1 MNSKS
6 MGLSVVMAGFA
17 VFFVLTSVQSIED
30 TAKNRFGTEVTVLVA
45 REDIKEMDTL
55 VENMIEPKVV
65 PSNFIEPTAIRFNKK
80 VKEEESDFQ
89 EEVKKLLGNVAL
101 VSIKKGEQLAWNKI
115 TEASIKTGLAPQVA
129 PGKRAMSVLVDEI
142 TSVSKLL
149 KPGDRVDLISVI
161 DIGAGA
167 GGRENKVSKTLLQDV
182 VILAVGRNVTNNLAR
197 KVDFDPQSGRTRVKS
212 LVDFDGYSSITIEV
226 DPNQAQLLAAIMAGN
241 GNRLVFTLRNND
253 DVDRTALGVS
263 RASDAL
269 NEGVR
274 LPASTPTGGGK

>member
-1 MNSKS
+1 M
-6 MGLSVVMAGFA
+6 
-17 VFFVLTSVQSIED
+17 E
-30 TAKNRFGTEVTVLVA
+30 
-45 REDIKEMDTL
+45 TL
-55 VENMIEPKVV
+55 VESMVEPKEV
-65 PSNFIEPTAIRFNKK
+65 PTNFVEPSAIRFNKK
-80 VKEEESDFQ
+80 VKEDEADFQ
-89 EEVKKLLGNVAL
+89 EEVKKLIGNVAL

-142 TSVSKLL
+142 SSVSKLL

-161 DIGAGA
+161 DVGSSA
-167 GGRENKVSKTLLQDV
+167 GGRENKIAKTLLQDV

-197 KVDFDPQSGRTRVKS
+197 KVDFDPQNGKTRVKS

-241 GNRLVFTLRNND
+241 GNRLMFTLRNND
-253 DVDRTALGVS
+253 DVDRTALAPA
-263 RASDAL
+263 RATDAL

-274 LPASTPTGGGK
+274 LPASTPTGGK

>member
-1 MNSKS
+1 MNSKT
-6 MGLSVVMAGFA
+6 MGLSVIMAGFA

-30 TAKNRFGTEVTVLVA
+30 SAKNRYGAEITVLVA
-45 REDIKEMDTL
+45 REDIKEMENI
-55 VENMIEPKVV
+55 VESMIEPKSV
-65 PSNFIEPTAIRFNKK
+65 PVKLVEPAAIFFNKK
-80 VKEEESDFQ
+80 MKEEEADFQ
-89 EEVKKLLGNVAL
+89 EEVKKLIGNVAL
-101 VSIKKGEQLAWNKI
+101 ISIKKGEQISWNKI

-129 PGKRAMSVLVDEI
+129 PGKRAMSVLVDEVS
-142 TSVSKLL
+142 SVSKLL

-161 DIGAGA
+161 DVGAGA
-167 GGRENKVSKTLLQDV
+167 GGRENKMAKTLLQDV

-197 KVDFDPQSGRTRVKS
+197 KIDQDPQSGRSRVKS

-253 DVDRTALGVS
+253 DVDRTALAPA
-263 RASDAL
+263 RATDAL

-274 LPASTPTGGGK
+274 LPASTPGGGK

>member
-1 MNSKS
+1 MNSKT
-6 MGLSVVMAGFA
+6 MGLSVIMAGFA

-30 TAKNRFGTEVTVLVA
+30 NAKTRFGTEITVLVA
-45 REDIKEMDTL
+45 REDIKEMETL
-55 VENMIEPKVV
+55 VESMVEPKVV
-65 PSNFIEPTAIRFNKK
+65 PTNFVEPSAIRFNKK
-80 VKEEESDFQ
+80 VKEDEADFQ
-89 EEVKKLLGNVAL
+89 EEVKKLIGNVAL

-142 TSVSKLL
+142 SSVSKLL

-161 DIGAGA
+161 DVGSNA
-167 GGRENKVSKTLLQDV
+167 GGRENKIAKTLLQDV

-197 KVDFDPQSGRTRVKS
+197 KVDFDPQNGKTRVKS
-212 LVDFDGYSSITIEV
+212 LVDFDGYSAITIEV

-241 GNRLVFTLRNND
+241 GNRLMFTLRNND
-253 DVDRTALGVS
+253 DVDRTALAPA
-263 RASDAL
+263 RATDAL

-274 LPASTPTGGGK
+274 LPASTPTGGK

>member
-1 MNSKS
+1 MNSKT
-6 MGLSVVMAGFA
+6 MGLSVIMAGFA

-30 TAKNRFGTEVTVLVA
+30 SAKTRFGTEITVLVA
-45 REDIKEMDTL
+45 REDIKEMETL
-55 VENMIEPKVV
+55 VESMVEPKVV
-65 PSNFIEPTAIRFNKK
+65 PTNFVEPSAIRFNKK
-80 VKEEESDFQ
+80 VKEDEADFQ
-89 EEVKKLLGNVAL
+89 EEVKKLIGNVAL

-142 TSVSKLL
+142 SSVSKLL

-161 DIGAGA
+161 DVGSSA
-167 GGRENKVSKTLLQDV
+167 GGRENKIAKTLLQDV

-197 KVDFDPQSGRTRVKS
+197 KVDFDPQNGRTRVKS

-241 GNRLVFTLRNND
+241 GNRLMFTLRNND
-253 DVDRTALGVS
+253 DVDRTALAPA
-263 RASDAL
+263 RATDAL

-274 LPASTPTGGGK
+274 LPASTPTGGK

>member
-1 MNSKS
+1 MNSKT
-6 MGLSVVMAGFA
+6 MGLSVIMAGFA

-30 TAKNRFGTEVTVLVA
+30 SAKTRFGTEITVLVA
-45 REDIKEMDTL
+45 REDIKEMETL
-55 VENMIEPKVV
+55 VESMVEPKVV
-65 PSNFIEPTAIRFNKK
+65 PTNFVEPSAIRFNKK
-80 VKEEESDFQ
+80 VKEDEADFQ
-89 EEVKKLLGNVAL
+89 EEVKKLIGNVAL

-142 TSVSKLL
+142 SSVSKLL

-161 DIGAGA
+161 DVGSSA
-167 GGRENKVSKTLLQDV
+167 GGRENKIAKTLLQDV

-197 KVDFDPQSGRTRVKS
+197 KVDFDPQNGKTRVKS

-241 GNRLVFTLRNND
+241 GNRLMFTLRNND
-253 DVDRTALGVS
+253 DVDRTALAPA
-263 RASDAL
+263 RATDAL

-274 LPASTPTGGGK
+274 LPASTPTGGK

>member
-1 MNSKS
+1 MNSKT
-6 MGLSVVMAGFA
+6 MGLSVIMAGFA

-30 TAKNRFGTEVTVLVA
+30 NAKTRFGNEITVLVA
-45 REDIKEMDTL
+45 REDIKEMETL
-55 VENMIEPKVV
+55 VESMVEPKVV
-65 PSNFIEPTAIRFNKK
+65 PTNFVEPSAIRFNKK
-80 VKEEESDFQ
+80 VKEDEADFQ
-89 EEVKKLLGNVAL
+89 EEVKKLIGNVAL

-142 TSVSKLL
+142 SSVSKLL

-161 DIGAGA
+161 DVGSNA
-167 GGRENKVSKTLLQDV
+167 GGRENKIAKTLLQDV

-197 KVDFDPQSGRTRVKS
+197 KVDFDPQNGKTRVKS

-241 GNRLVFTLRNND
+241 GNRLMFTLRNND
-253 DVDRTALGVS
+253 DVDRTALAPA
-263 RASDAL
+263 RATDAL

-274 LPASTPTGGGK
+274 LPASLPAGGK

>member
-1 MNSKS
+1 
-6 MGLSVVMAGFA
+6 VIMAGFA

-30 TAKNRFGTEVTVLVA
+30 SAKTRFGTEITVLVA
-45 REDIKEMDTL
+45 REDIKEMETL
-55 VENMIEPKVV
+55 VESMVEPKVV
-65 PSNFIEPTAIRFNKK
+65 PTNFVEPSAIRFNKK
-80 VKEEESDFQ
+80 VKEDEADFQ
-89 EEVKKLLGNVAL
+89 EEVKKLIGNVAL

-142 TSVSKLL
+142 SSVSKLL

-161 DIGAGA
+161 DVGSSA
-167 GGRENKVSKTLLQDV
+167 GGRENKIAKTLLQDV

-197 KVDFDPQSGRTRVKS
+197 KVDFDPQNGKTRVKS

-241 GNRLVFTLRNND
+241 GNRLMFTLRNND
-253 DVDRTALGVS
+253 DVDRTALAPA
-263 RASDAL
+263 RATDAL

-274 LPASTPTGGGK
+274 LPASTPTGGK

>member
-1 MNSKS
+1 MNSKT
-6 MGLSVVMAGFA
+6 MGLSVIMAGFA

-30 TAKNRFGTEVTVLVA
+30 SAKTRFGTEITVLVA
-45 REDIKEMDTL
+45 REDIKEMETL
-55 VENMIEPKVV
+55 VESMVEPKVV
-65 PSNFIEPTAIRFNKK
+65 PTNFVEPSAIRFNKK
-80 VKEEESDFQ
+80 VKEDEADFQ
-89 EEVKKLLGNVAL
+89 EEVKKLIGNVAL

-142 TSVSKLL
+142 SSVSKLL

-161 DIGAGA
+161 DVGSSA
-167 GGRENKVSKTLLQDV
+167 GGRENKIAKTLLQDV

-197 KVDFDPQSGRTRVKS
+197 KVDFDPQNGKTRVKS
-212 LVDFDGYSSITIEV
+212 LVDFDGYSAITIEV

-241 GNRLVFTLRNND
+241 GNRLMFTLRNND
-253 DVDRTALGVS
+253 DVDRTALAPA
-263 RASDAL
+263 RATDAL

-274 LPASTPTGGGK
+274 LPASTPTGGK